1 MPKRAKKCTLCNR
14 SYKNDSN
21 LAKHMMAKHPEDDV
35 EVEETT
41 PPTTPTH
48 SSISTPLCHTL
59 PTPKPTKD
67 AAADKSIQTSVDT
80 SVETTVPDY
89 QRLYIESLLSQI
101 VMLKHTVVCQES
113 QINRLIELIPKQH
126 APAKH
131 HAPAQQSSPEVLQQ
145 SSPEVPKSSSSSSGT
160 NSSSNSVGAKSASKK
175 ENPPPPQNKPTKKEI
190 LVIGDSLLK
199 GVDAFKTSRAKFKIT
214 KQVISGGNTEEIAS
228 VARAMAATR
237 KPHAIIIHA
246 GTNNLYPRSPRPS
259 ETEKVIAEKIINAT
273 NSLQAEFPTIKFAVS
288 KAITREDQGTDGT
301 TKIKN
306 LNSLLSKSKLILMEN
321 SNILGKHLNGS
332 KLHLNHGGDFQFS
345 QNIANMG
352 DRLV

>member
-1 MPKRAKKCTLCNR
+1 
-14 SYKNDSN
+14 
-21 LAKHMMAKHPEDDV
+21 MMAKHPEDDV

-48 SSISTPLCHTL
+48 SSITTPLCHTL
-59 PTPKPTKD
+59 QTPKPTKD
-67 AAADKSIQTSVDT
+67 AAADKSVQTSVEAT
-80 SVETTVPDY
+80 SATDY
-89 QRLYIESLLSQI
+89 QKLYIESLLSQI
-101 VMLKHTVVCQES
+101 VMLKHTVIAQEN
-113 QINRLIELIPKQH
+113 QINKLIELVPKQH
-126 APAKH
+126 HDPAKH
-131 HAPAQQSSPEVLQQ
+131 HAPAQQCAQETT
-145 SSPEVPKSSSSSSGT
+145 KNSSSSSS
-160 NSSSNSVGAKSASKK
+160 SSSTSSSNNSVGAKNASKK

-199 GVDAFKTSRAKFKIT
+199 GVDAFKTSRARFKIS

-237 KPHAIIIHA
+237 KPHAIIIHT
-246 GTNNLYPRSPRPS
+246 GTNNLYPRSPHPL

-273 NSLQAEFPTIKFAVS
+273 NSLQTEFPTIKFAVS
-288 KAITREDQGTDGT
+288 KAITREDQGTEGI
-301 TKIKN
+301 TKVKN
-306 LNSLLSKSKLILMEN
+306 LNSLLSKSKLTLMEN